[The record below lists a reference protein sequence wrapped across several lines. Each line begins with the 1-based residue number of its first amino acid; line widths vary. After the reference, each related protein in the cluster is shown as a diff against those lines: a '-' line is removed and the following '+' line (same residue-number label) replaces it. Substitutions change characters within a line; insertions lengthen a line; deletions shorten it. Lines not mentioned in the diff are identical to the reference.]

1 MSRLLGRLRKLE
13 RAMVRLARNEAQ
25 PPSLSDEEMS
35 DRLRGFAERVAAHE
49 RWGIPL
55 DPEDSELCG
64 KLQDL
69 AERIRQRKQAELR
82 PDARGSDR
90 RADSQV

>member
-13 RAMVRLARNEAQ
+13 RAMVRLARNKAQ

-35 DRLRGFAERVAAHE
+35 ERLRALVQRVKAHE

-55 DPEDSELCG
+55 DPEDSELCR
-64 KLQDL
+64 KLRDL
-69 AERIRQRKQAELR
+69 AERARQLRQAQLR
-82 PDARGSDR
+82 PDAQGSDR
-90 RADSQV
+90 PADGQV